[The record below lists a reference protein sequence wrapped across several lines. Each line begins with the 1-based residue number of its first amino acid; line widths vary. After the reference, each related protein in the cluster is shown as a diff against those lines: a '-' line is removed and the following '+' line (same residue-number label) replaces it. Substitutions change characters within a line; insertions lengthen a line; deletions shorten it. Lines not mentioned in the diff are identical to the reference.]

1 MKNILLTFST
11 LCLLLQLFVP
21 SKVKGQ
27 DGEARLLRFPAIH
40 DNQVVFS
47 YAGNLYTVDANGGL
61 ARKLTS
67 HPGYE
72 MFARFS
78 PDGKNIAFSGQ
89 YDGNTEVYVMP
100 SQGGVPKRVTYTA
113 TLGRDDVAERMGP
126 NNIVMTWKDNEHI
139 VYRSR
144 CQSFNPFIGQLY
156 VANINGGL
164 SEQLPLPT
172 GGWCSFSPDGK
183 QMAYNRIFREFRA
196 RKYYHAGMADDIW
209 IYDFDTKKVADITN
223 DTAQDIEPMWAG
235 NKIYF
240 LSDLEHTMNL
250 FAYDVTTKQI
260 RQVTNYNDY
269 GIKFASLGNN
279 AIVWERAGYLWKMDL
294 ATEQVTQIHVQIIDD
309 DIFSRSE
316 LIDASKYIESYDLAP
331 DGNRLAIIG
340 RGDIWTIPAKTGVI
354 RDLDKTSDI
363 HERSAHWSP
372 DGKTIAYI
380 SDASG
385 EDEIYTV
392 AQDGEGKPTRIT
404 DNGDN
409 YKFDLKWSPDGKK
422 ILWSDRKLRLVCVDV
437 DTKKQT
443 LVDSSNLGEFFD
455 YNWSPDSKWIV
466 YSHPEFY
473 SQQKIILY
481 NLASKSKTE
490 VTDGWYT
497 SFNPT
502 FSRDGKYLLFVS
514 NRDYTPTF
522 SDADFNAGYINMA
535 KVYMITLS
543 KETPSPFAPK
553 DDEVNMKADTGTA
566 SANAIA
572 ALVKQASAPV
582 KPLANM
588 KVDLDGIAQRLV
600 AMPVEASNYG
610 TLYANGND
618 IYYVK
623 KGHFDKDASL
633 MYYSLKD
640 KKETVLGLFDDFQV
654 SADGKKMAVAKM
666 VAKDKTYAIIDM
678 PLAPIKDQKNVDL
691 SGMKVMVDHH
701 QEWQQMYDE
710 SWRQMRD
717 FFFSPVMNGADWK
730 GMHDRYEPLVK
741 YVNTRQDLTYLISE
755 MIGELSS
762 GHTYVG
768 DGDIPEVKKIPMG
781 LLGAQLTKDAA
792 TGYYQI
798 KKILKGA
805 NWDPSLRSP
814 LTELGLNVKQGDY
827 IIAVNGAPT
836 NAMVDIYA
844 SLVNMADKQVELT
857 INGKA
862 SAEGSRKI
870 IVVPIADEA
879 NLYYYNWVQ
888 HNIAYVDSVS
898 HGKVGYI
905 YIPDMGEAGLNQFFK
920 LFYPQINKKA
930 LIIDDRGNGGGFVSP
945 LVTDRLARQLVF
957 FEMSRNTIGIPSPEM
972 NIGPKVLLIN
982 QYSASDG
989 DIFPYRFRKNKLG
1002 TIIGKRSWGGV
1013 VGINATLP
1021 FLDGSYL
1028 EKPEFGP
1035 YSLEGTWVIEGHGVD
1050 PDIDLEN
1057 DPARQY
1063 EGIDDQLN
1071 KAIDVIMENLKTQGM
1086 DVPPVPPYP
1095 NRVGGH

>member
-1 MKNILLTFST
+1 MKKLFITLSIACLSFS
-11 LCLLLQLFVP
+11 LF
-21 SKVKGQ
+21 SQ
-27 DGEARLLRFPAIH
+27 SDEARLLRFPAIH

-47 YAGNLYTVDANGGL
+47 YAGNLYTVDANGGV

-67 HPGYE
+67 SPGYE
-72 MFARFS
+72 MFAHFS
-78 PDGKNIAFSGQ
+78 PDGKNIAFTGQ

-144 CQSFNPFIGQLY
+144 CQSYNPFIGQLY
-156 VANINGGL
+156 VADINGGL

-209 IYDFDTKKVADITN
+209 IYDFATKNVTNITN

-250 FAYDVTTKQI
+250 FCYDVTTKKI
-260 RQVTNYNDY
+260 RKVTNYNDY
-269 GIKFASLGNN
+269 GLKFASLGNN

-294 ATEQVTQIHVQIIDD
+294 GTEQITQIHVQIIDD
-309 DIFSRSE
+309 DLYSRPE
-316 LIDASKYIESYDLAP
+316 MVDASKYIEGYDIAP
-331 DGNRLAIIG
+331 DGKRLAIIG
-340 RGDIWTIPAKTGVI
+340 RGDVWTLPATTGVT
-354 RDLDKTSDI
+354 RDLDKTSNI
-363 HERSAHWSP
+363 HERNAHWSP
-372 DGKTIAYI
+372 DGKWIAYV
-380 SDASG
+380 SDESG
-385 EDEIYTV
+385 EDEIYTM
-392 AQDGEGKPTRIT
+392 AQNGEGKPTRIT
-404 DNGDN
+404 TNGDN
-409 YKFDLKWSPDGKK
+409 YKFDLKWSPDSKK
-422 ILWSDRKLRLVCVDV
+422 IIWSDRKLRLTYVDIE
-437 DTKKQT
+437 TKKQT
-443 LVDSSNLGEFFD
+443 IVDTSNVGEFFD
-455 YNWSPDSKWIV
+455 YNWSPDSKWIT
-466 YSHPEFY
+466 YTRPEYF
-473 SQQKIILY
+473 SQQKIMLY
-481 NLASKSKTE
+481 NLAAKSKTE
-490 VTDGWYT
+490 ATDGWYAC
-497 SFNPT
+497 FNPT

-514 NRDYTPTF
+514 NRDYNPTF
-522 SDADFNAGYINMA
+522 SDADFNAGYVDMA
-535 KVYMITLS
+535 KIYLITLA

-553 DDEVNMKADTGTA
+553 DDEVNLKTDTTSPAAKALA
-566 SANAIA
+566 KI
-572 ALVKQASAPV
+572 V
-582 KPLANM
+582 KPASPPAKPNSDM
-588 KVDLDGIAQRLV
+588 KIDLDGIADRLISL
-600 AMPVEASNYG
+600 PIEASNYG
-610 TLYANGND
+610 ALFANGND
-618 IYYVK
+618 VYYTK
-623 KGHFDKDASL
+623 RSHFDKSTSL
-633 MYYSLKD
+633 IYYSLKD
-640 KKETVLGLFDDFQV
+640 KKETVLGQFDDFQV
-654 SADGKKMAVAKM
+654 SADGKKMLLI
-666 VAKDKTYAIIDM
+666 KDKNYAIVDIGTS
-678 PLAPIKDQKNVDL
+678 PVSGQKNVDL
-691 SGMKVMVDHH
+691 SGMKVVVDHH
-701 QEWQQMYDE
+701 QEWQQMYNE

-717 FFFSPVMNGADWK
+717 FFFSPTMNGADWK
-730 GMHDRYEPLVK
+730 AAHDKYEPLVK
-741 YVNTRQDLTYLISE
+741 YVNIRQDLTYLISE

-768 DGDIPEVKKIPMG
+768 DGDEPEVKKIPMG
-781 LLGAQLTKDAA
+781 LLGAQLVRDNS

-814 LTELGLNVKQGDY
+814 LTELGLNVKPGDY
-827 IIAVNGAPT
+827 IIAVNGVAT
-836 NAMVDIYA
+836 NTMTDIYS
-844 SLVNMADKQVELT
+844 SLVNMADKQVELNVNT
-857 INGKA
+857 KA

-870 IVVPIADEA
+870 IVVPTSDES

-888 HNIAYVDSVS
+888 HNISYVDSVT

-905 YIPDMGEAGLNQFFK
+905 YIPNMGVEGLNQFFK

-957 FEMSRNTIGIPSPEM
+957 FEMSRNTVGVPSPEM

-989 DIFPYRFRKNKLG
+989 DIFPFRFRANKLG
-1002 TIIGKRSWGGV
+1002 TIVGKRTWGGV
-1013 VGINATLP
+1013 VGIQASLP
-1021 FLDGSYL
+1021 FLDGGYL

-1035 YSLEGTWVIEGHGVD
+1035 YNADGTWVIEGHGVD

-1057 DPARQY
+1057 DPSRQY
-1063 EGIDDQLN
+1063 FGIDDQLN
-1071 KAIDVIMENLKTQGM
+1071 KAIEIILEDLKTQGK

-1095 NRVGGH
+1095 DRVHH